1 MTLPTV
7 SPTVSDQMLARFDT
21 TIAALDEEEEK
32 AKTQEEADA
41 AATQQKSE
49 DRSTIAKTV
58 IFTYAAIVALGF
70 FYIVFSAPAC
80 PDGQTCGNVE
90 AWTAQMDMLRDMIV
104 TVVLPIVT
112 LMLGFYFGTE
122 SAKKPAGGEG

>member
-1 MTLPTV
+1 MTLPTA
-7 SPTVSDQMLARFDT
+7 PDETLARFEK
-21 TIAALDEEEEK
+21 IEAASEAEEEK
-32 AKTQEEADA
+32 ALSQEEARRKEA
-41 AATQQKSE
+41 LQKSE

-80 PDGQTCGNVE
+80 PDGQTCANVA

-122 SAKKPAGGEG
+122 SAKKPADG